1 MIKLLL
7 ADTYRK
13 MFFIG
18 QNLKHVHIT
27 FSFLE
32 FLFFFLSLVVDICFE
47 FIFNYIRKILH
58 ANTNSKGNQ
67 SWNNNIELYIF
78 TVSDIDIEKLFFFMY
93 I

>member
-7 ADTYRK
+7 ADTFRK

-18 QNLKHVHIT
+18 QNLKNVRIT
-27 FSFLE
+27 FFFLE
-32 FLFFFLSLVVDICFE
+32 FLFFFLLLVVDICFD
-47 FIFNYIRKILH
+47 FIFYYIKEILH

-67 SWNNNIELYIF
+67 SWNNNKELYIF
-78 TVSDIDIEKLFFFMY
+78 TVSDIDIEKLCFFMC